1 MPSRRIQRGRSALG
15 KSCLQLG
22 GAEKDAFCLV
32 EEEIA
37 KAENKIS
44 DLERF
49 IQRVNKYINLK
60 EINAYVVRE
69 LISAIYVEAPDRSSG
84 HRVQRIH
91 IKYDLVG
98 YIPVDEM
105 IEAKMA

>member
-1 MPSRRIQRGRSALG
+1 MVANSYENEQRELRANIQAL
-15 KSCLQLG
+15 K
-22 GAEKDAFCLV
+22 
-32 EEEIA
+32 EEIL

-44 DLERF
+44 DMERF

-105 IEAKMA
+105 IAARRA